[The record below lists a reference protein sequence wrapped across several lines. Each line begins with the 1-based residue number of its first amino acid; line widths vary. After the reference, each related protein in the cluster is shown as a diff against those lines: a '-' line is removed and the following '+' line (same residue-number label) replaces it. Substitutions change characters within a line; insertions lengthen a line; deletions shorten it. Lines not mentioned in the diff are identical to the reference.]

1 MDAPDPRADVGPTPL
16 SFRAPETR
24 FGAGVS
30 EELPA
35 TVDRLGVDR
44 PLVVT
49 DEGIREAGIVDR
61 VVAGLAD
68 PVFHD
73 ATTEPSTAD
82 FDDLPTEVVD
92 GVVALGGGSCL
103 DTAKLVALLL
113 AHGGEASDYLGVDRA
128 PGPVAPLVAVPTTSG
143 TGSQATQTAV
153 VSHEG
158 VKRGVSDEALRPDV
172 ALVDPALTE
181 GLPPELTARS
191 GFDAFVHALESL
203 TARDYA
209 DVPPRAI
216 TYQGANPM
224 SRPYSERAF
233 LAVHGSLERAVEEPT
248 PAARRSMSL
257 GSHLA
262 GVAFS
267 NAGLGVV
274 HALASTVGGMTDR
287 PHGECLAVSIEP
299 GLRYNLPVRREAYA
313 DLARDLG
320 VGDRAEGG
328 GAEALISECARLRDA
343 VGLPGSFRAVGLG
356 PDDVDAMVENTL
368 VQERRLPTNPRD
380 VDAGVL
386 RRTIEAAFA
395 AED

>member
-1 MDAPDPRADVGPTPL
+1 MNTPGPHTDVGPDPL
-16 SFRAPETR
+16 SFRTPETR
-24 FGAGVS
+24 FGTGVS

-35 TVDRLGVDR
+35 VLDRFGVDR

-49 DEGIREAGIVDR
+49 DEGIREAGIVGR
-61 VVAGLAD
+61 VAGDIEDA
-68 PVFHD
+68 VFHD

-82 FDDLPTEVVD
+82 FDDLPTDAVD
-92 GVVALGGGSCL
+92 GVVGLGGGSCL
-103 DTAKLVALLL
+103 DTAKVVALLL
-113 AHGGEASDYLGVDRA
+113 AHGGEAADYLGVDHA

-153 VSHEG
+153 VSHDG
-158 VKRGVSDEALRPDV
+158 VKRGTSDEELRPDV
-172 ALVDPALTE
+172 ALVDPTLTE
-181 GLPPELTARS
+181 GIPAELTARS

-224 SRPYSERAF
+224 SRPYSRRA
-233 LAVHGSLERAVEEPT
+233 LRAVHGSLERAVHEGV

-287 PHGECLAVSIEP
+287 PHGECLAVSVET

-313 DLARDLG
+313 AVAGDLG
-320 VGDRAEGG
+320 VEESADALVAE
-328 GAEALISECARLRDA
+328 CTRLRDA
-343 VGLPGSFRAVGLG
+343 IGLPSSFGEVGLG
-356 PDDVDAMVENTL
+356 PGDADAMVENTL

-380 VDAGVL
+380 VDADAL
-386 RRTIEAAFA
+386 RGALEDAFDR
-395 AED
+395 ED

>member
-1 MDAPDPRADVGPTPL
+1 MDTRDPGADVAPTPL

-30 EELPA
+30 EELPGA
-35 TVDRLGVDR
+35 LDRLGVDR

-61 VVAGLAD
+61 VVDRLAD

-73 ATTEPSTAD
+73 ATTEPSTGD
-82 FDDLPTEVVD
+82 FEDLPTDAVD
-92 GVVALGGGSCL
+92 GVVGLGGGSCL
-103 DTAKLVALLL
+103 DTAKVVALLL
-113 AHGGEASDYLGVDRA
+113 AHGGHAADYLGVDHA

-158 VKRGVSDEALRPDV
+158 VKRGVSDEELRPDV
-172 ALVDPALTE
+172 ALVDPSLTE
-181 GLPPELTARS
+181 GIPPELTARS

-209 DVPPRAI
+209 EVEPRAI

-224 SRPYSERAF
+224 SRPYSRRA
-233 LAVHGSLERAVEEPT
+233 LSLVHGSLERAVTDGT
-248 PAARRSMSL
+248 PASRRSMSL

-287 PHGECLAVSIEP
+287 PHGECLAVSVET
-299 GLRYNLPVRREAYA
+299 GLRYNLPVRRAAYA
-313 DLARDLG
+313 DLADDFG
-320 VGDRAEGG
+320 VGD
-328 GAEALISECARLRDA
+328 GAEALVSECARLRDA
-343 VGLPGSFRAVGLG
+343 IGLPGSFGEVGLG
-356 PDDVDAMVENTL
+356 PADVEAMVENTL

-380 VDAGVL
+380 VDA
-386 RRTIEAAFA
+386 EALEATLEDAFDR
-395 AED
+395 ER